1 MGKEP
6 GMASEQL
13 RVLQGT
19 MTFKIGRKTIVAKA
33 GDVVTLPVGKTPKI
47 TNGGFTRAQVLIDMP
62 PSERDR

>member
-1 MGKEP
+1 
-6 GMASEQL
+6 
-13 RVLQGT
+13 